1 MTTVHIKLAA
11 CTILQTS
18 TRFVQSHTK
27 ESDHLS
33 RVTTCRCHK
42 RIHDIHA
49 PGYKANSTRGK
60 GSVCNSTS
68 RTEFAEAFQLPSMLP
83 HPTTGFLLTK
93 ICPPSTSTPRGL
105 KKRTSRLESIDRP
118 NTRSAW
124 KREYLGNC
132 KAAATLAAARRRADY
147 ANHHTSDSPN
157 ARGSSCFQR
166 HELRRTLPQ
175 YLEQHVCRG
184 RDEKRRM

>member
-1 MTTVHIKLAA
+1 MTYMLQATKRTALAER
-11 CTILQTS
+11 IRLQQHKQNRVCRGLPTS
-18 TRFVQSHTK
+18 
-27 ESDHLS
+27 
-33 RVTTCRCHK
+33 
-42 RIHDIHA
+42 IHA
-49 PGYKANSTRGK
+49 PPSNNR
-60 GSVCNSTS
+60 
-68 RTEFAEAFQLPSMLP
+68 LP
-83 HPTTGFLLTK
+83 FDK

-184 RDEKRRM
+184 RDESEGCDRKIGIMSLTAVQCVVLVAGSEVS

>member
-60 GSVCNSTS
+60 DP
-68 RTEFAEAFQLPSMLP
+68 FATAQAEQSLQRPSNF
-83 HPTTGFLLTK
+83 HP
-93 ICPPSTSTPRGL
+93 C
-105 KKRTSRLESIDRP
+105 
-118 NTRSAW
+118 
-124 KREYLGNC
+124 
-132 KAAATLAAARRRADY
+132 
-147 ANHHTSDSPN
+147 SPIQQQ
-157 ARGSSCFQR
+157 ASF
-166 HELRRTLPQ
+166 
-175 YLEQHVCRG
+175 
-184 RDEKRRM
+184 